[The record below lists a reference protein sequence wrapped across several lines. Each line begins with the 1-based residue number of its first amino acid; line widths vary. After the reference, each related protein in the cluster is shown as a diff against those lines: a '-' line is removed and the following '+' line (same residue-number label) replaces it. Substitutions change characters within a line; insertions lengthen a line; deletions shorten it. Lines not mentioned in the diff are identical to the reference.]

1 MAGGRIRRPSGATT
15 LATMALVVALGG
27 SALAGTPTKLLKVID
42 GSDITPR
49 SQPANRIVKNG
60 LKGKQID
67 EASLGT
73 VSKVKHATTATS
85 AANAT
90 SADTANTATNANAVG
105 GETAAELKV
114 RCRPNTSLIA
124 AGCVE
129 TGASR
134 ASTDWSTAVFIC
146 GRARGLPTVQQ
157 LLALHAAQPGITDVE
172 WAGTIEIGTNP
183 FIVNMTTGAVTTDAL
198 VGPRPFRCVGAPT
211 NN

>member
-1 MAGGRIRRPSGATT
+1 VAV
-15 LATMALVVALGG
+15 LALAVALCG
-27 SALAGTPTKLLKVID
+27 SAVAGAPAKLLKVIN

-49 SQPANRIVKNG
+49 SQPANRIVKDG

-73 VSKVKHATTATS
+73 VPSVKHATTATS
-85 AANAT
+85 ATNAT
-90 SADTANTATNANAVG
+90 SADTANTATNANTVG
-105 GETAAELKV
+105 GETADDLKV

-134 ASTDWSTAVFIC
+134 ATLDWTSAVFTC
-146 GRARGLPTVQQ
+146 GQARGLPTVQQ
-157 LLALHAAQPGITDVE
+157 LLALHAAQPGITDTE
-172 WAGTIEIGTNP
+172 WAGTLVNAGLSFT
-183 FIVNMTTGAVTTDAL
+183 VNMATGTVGTDLLA
-198 VGPRPFRCVGAPT
+198 GPHPYRCVGAPT

>member
-1 MAGGRIRRPSGATT
+1 
-15 LATMALVVALGG
+15 
-27 SALAGTPTKLLKVID
+27 LKAID

-49 SQPANRIVKNG
+49 SQPANRIVKDG
-60 LKGKQID
+60 LTGKQID
-67 EASLGT
+67 EASLGV

-90 SADTANTATNANAVG
+90 SADTANTATNANTVG
-105 GETAAELKV
+105 GETAADLKV

-134 ASTDWSTAVFIC
+134 DSMDWTSAIFTC
-146 GRARGLPTVQQ
+146 GQARGLPTVQQ

-172 WAGTIEIGTNP
+172 WAGTVELANTP
-183 FIVNMTTGAVTTDAL
+183 FVVNMATGTLSTDAL
-198 VGPRPFRCVGAPT
+198 ANPHPYRCVGAPT